1 MYVLIC
7 GSQNAI
13 RISSRDKD
21 VLIIMVNSMLIT
33 FFWVFPDLA
42 NWKSAVLDILRK
54 YEPHQ

>member
-1 MYVLIC
+1 MLIC

-13 RISSRDKD
+13 RISSRDRD